1 MSKKLVEI
9 ISRVMNI
16 PTSEIND
23 QSGSE
28 SISNWDSFNLYVL
41 LNEIEKEFKVKFSLE
56 ETLEI
61 KNVGDFKKQLEKHGV
76 NING

>member
-1 MSKKLVEI
+1 
-9 ISRVMNI
+9 MNI